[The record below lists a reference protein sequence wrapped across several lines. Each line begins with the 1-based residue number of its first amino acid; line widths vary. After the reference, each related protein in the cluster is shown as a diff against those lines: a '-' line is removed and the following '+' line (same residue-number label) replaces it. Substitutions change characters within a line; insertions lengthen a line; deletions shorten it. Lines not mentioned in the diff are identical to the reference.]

1 MTGYPLLRA
10 SPPGSTFASRDGTPI
25 SVETFLNDLVSLA
38 AVLPSRRH
46 VVNLCRDRYHFA
58 VGFAA
63 ALCRRQ
69 INLLPPHDGA
79 AMLDQLAVDY
89 PDVYCLVDVAP
100 PVGPAVF
107 HYPEALAQA
116 PARPAVPCFAAD
128 QPTAILFT
136 SGSTGRPQPHARSW
150 GDLVNSALAAG
161 RRLGVAA
168 LEQASLL
175 GTVPHQH
182 SYGLESLLMLA
193 FQHGLV
199 LHAARPFFPADIVA
213 DLAEASRPR
222 LLVTTPIH
230 LRVLLAERGD
240 LPKVDLLLSATA
252 PLSMELA
259 QTAEARFA
267 APLLEIYGCS
277 EAGQIAVRRTT
288 LSEKWHCLDG
298 IVLRQDTEGTWASG
312 VPIAVET
319 RLSDAIELLAPD
331 RFLLEGRIAD
341 LVNIAGK
348 RTSLAHLNSHLNA
361 IEGVLDGAFIA
372 TDDDGE
378 TVHRLTAFAVAPGVS
393 PDAILAALRQRIDAT
408 FLPRPLCLVDA
419 LPRNNL
425 GKLPREEVLRL
436 LAESRRTIGR
446 GT

>member
-1 MTGYPLLRA
+1 
-10 SPPGSTFASRDGTPI
+10 
-25 SVETFLNDLVSLA
+25 
-38 AVLPSRRH
+38 
-46 VVNLCRDRYHFA
+46 
-58 VGFAA
+58 
-63 ALCRRQ
+63 
-69 INLLPPHDGA
+69 
-79 AMLDQLAVDY
+79 
-89 PDVYCLVDVAP
+89 
-100 PVGPAVF
+100 
-107 HYPEALAQA
+107 
-116 PARPAVPCFAAD
+116 
-128 QPTAILFT
+128 
-136 SGSTGRPQPHARSW
+136 
-150 GDLVNSALAAG
+150 
-161 RRLGVAA
+161 
-168 LEQASLL
+168 
-175 GTVPHQH
+175 
-182 SYGLESLLMLA
+182 
-193 FQHGLV
+193 
-199 LHAARPFFPADIVA
+199 
-213 DLAEASRPR
+213 
-222 LLVTTPIH
+222 VTTPIH

-288 LSEKWHCLDG
+288 LSEEWHCLDG

-331 RFLLEGRIAD
+331 RFLLQGRIAD

-361 IEGVLDGAFIA
+361 IEGVLDGSFIA

>member
-1 MTGYPLLRA
+1 
-10 SPPGSTFASRDGTPI
+10 
-25 SVETFLNDLVSLA
+25 
-38 AVLPSRRH
+38 
-46 VVNLCRDRYHFA
+46 
-58 VGFAA
+58 
-63 ALCRRQ
+63 
-69 INLLPPHDGA
+69 
-79 AMLDQLAVDY
+79 
-89 PDVYCLVDVAP
+89 
-100 PVGPAVF
+100 
-107 HYPEALAQA
+107 
-116 PARPAVPCFAAD
+116 
-128 QPTAILFT
+128 
-136 SGSTGRPQPHARSW
+136 
-150 GDLVNSALAAG
+150 
-161 RRLGVAA
+161 
-168 LEQASLL
+168 
-175 GTVPHQH
+175 
-182 SYGLESLLMLA
+182 
-193 FQHGLV
+193 
-199 LHAARPFFPADIVA
+199 
-213 DLAEASRPR
+213 
-222 LLVTTPIH
+222 
-230 LRVLLAERGD
+230 
-240 LPKVDLLLSATA
+240 
-252 PLSMELA
+252 
-259 QTAEARFA
+259 
-267 APLLEIYGCS
+267 
-277 EAGQIAVRRTT
+277 
-288 LSEKWHCLDG
+288 
-298 IVLRQDTEGTWASG
+298 